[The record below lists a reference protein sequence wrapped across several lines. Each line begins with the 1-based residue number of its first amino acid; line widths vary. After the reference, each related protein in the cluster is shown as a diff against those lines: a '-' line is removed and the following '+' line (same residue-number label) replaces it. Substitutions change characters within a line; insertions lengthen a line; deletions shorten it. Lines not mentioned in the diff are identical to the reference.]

1 MSKSAST
8 IESTAPD
15 GRKRVLSAR
24 GVTKV
29 YRMGEVDVH
38 ALRGV
43 DWDLHEG
50 EMTVLVDEID
60 DENGV
65 AVARSMADAPEI
77 DGNVFIEGEGA
88 TAVKVGEFVKV
99 RITDADEYDLY
110 AERLA

>member
-1 MSKSAST
+1 MST
-8 IESTAPD
+8 IESVGPD

-50 EMTVLVDEID
+50 EMTVLVGASGDRR
-60 DENGV
+60 
-65 AVARSMADAPEI
+65 ARFMARRSGADALL
-77 DGNVFIEGEGA
+77 DARDLAAVVR
-88 TAVKVGEFVKV
+88 TARELAP
-99 RITDADEYDLY
+99 DAEEVEPF
-110 AERLA
+110 APRKPREAIA